1 MVDSMTAFGGH
12 WTEKKLDCVS
22 SYLEAY
28 QTALKNKNFDLVYID
43 AFSGDGAVELKDD
56 DSPLLKEGRL
66 FTRGSARRAIDLD
79 QPFHQYHFIDRSQ
92 ASLDELRRIVS
103 QTNPALLDHIN
114 LHAGDV
120 NKVLPR
126 IVQGLDVKR
135 NRAVVF
141 ADPFGMQLDWETVK
155 AVAAVPIIDFWYL
168 VPTGLAINRL
178 ATKDGK
184 MPRGWSNRLNR
195 FLGETDWRKRWYKP
209 SLQEDLFGASDVMEK
224 TVGLDEI
231 EADFHRRLGN
241 AFALVAPN
249 RLRLKDKGRVLFTLM
264 FGCSNPSPKA
274 HGLAVRIANH
284 LLKG

>member
-1 MVDSMTAFGGH
+1 MVDLMTTFGGH
-12 WTEKKLDCVS
+12 WTGKKLDCVS

-28 QTALKNKNFDLVYID
+28 QTALKNKSFELVYID

-56 DSPLLKEGRL
+56 DSPLLREGRH

-79 QPFHQYHFIDRSQ
+79 RPFHKYHFIDRSQ

-103 QTNPALLDHIN
+103 EAKPALLDRIN
-114 LHAGDV
+114 LHPGDV

-126 IVQGLDVKR
+126 IVQSLDVNR

-141 ADPFGMQLDWETVK
+141 ADPFGMQLDWETIK
-155 AVAAVPIIDFWYL
+155 AVAAIPIIDFWYL

-178 ATKDGK
+178 VTKDGN
-184 MPRGWSNRLNR
+184 MPEAWSDRLDK
-195 FLGETDWRKRWYKP
+195 FLGATDWRKRWYKP
-209 SLQEDLFGASDVMEK
+209 SPQEDLFGAREVMEK
-224 TVGLDEI
+224 AVGLDEI
-231 EADFHRRLGN
+231 EADFHRRLKD
-241 AFALVAPN
+241 AFVLVAPN

-264 FGCSNPSPKA
+264 FGCSNPSPRA
-274 HGLAVRIANH
+274 HGLAIRIANH